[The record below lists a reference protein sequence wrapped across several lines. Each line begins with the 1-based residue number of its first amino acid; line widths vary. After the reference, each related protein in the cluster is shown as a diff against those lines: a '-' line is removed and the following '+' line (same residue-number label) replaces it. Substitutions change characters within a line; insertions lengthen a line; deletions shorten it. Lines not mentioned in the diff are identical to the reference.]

1 MIYLQNP
8 SVELFGLRIDE
19 PVTTFTDLLVAVV
32 GIAAYLNT
40 ASNNNDRS
48 LSLYR
53 LFFLFTGISTLLA
66 AFLGHAFAYK
76 FGFEAKFAGWV
87 IGALGVAFAQF
98 AVIFNTREIFSANYF
113 KTLIIINTI
122 EIIAVTILVFVL
134 KSFVIIE
141 IHSAFGLVIMVTILE
156 AINYYHTKSKLS
168 KNMIYGVMLA
178 IAAVVCHIGKL
189 AVSNWF
195 NHLDISH
202 LLMAAGLYVMYKGV
216 SHEQKINLVE
226 A

>member
-19 PVTTFTDLLVAVV
+19 PVTTFTDLLIAIV
-32 GIAAYLNT
+32 GIVAYKNT
-40 ASNNNDRS
+40 ASDNNDRS

-53 LFFLFTGISTLLA
+53 LFFLFTGISTLVA

-76 FGFEAKFAGWV
+76 FGFEAKFAGW
-87 IGALGVAFAQF
+87 ILGALGVAFAQF
-98 AVIFNTREIFSANYF
+98 AVIFNTREIFSAKSF
-113 KTLIIINTI
+113 LVLILLNTI
-122 EIIAVTILVFVL
+122 EIIAITVLVFVL

-141 IHSAFGLVIMVTILE
+141 IHSAFGLVVMVTVLE
-156 AINYYHTKSKLS
+156 SINYYHTKSKLS
-168 KNMIYGVMLA
+168 KNMIYGVVLA
-178 IAAVVCHIGKL
+178 IVAVICHIAKL

-202 LLMAAGLYVMYKGV
+202 LFMAAGLYVMYKGV
-216 SHEQKINLVE
+216 CHEQKLNLVE